1 MNRKW
6 LWLVI
11 VAVAVGGFVAGV
23 VVAQEEDWDWDYW
36 YLPEYYSESYTPTL
50 VEWKELAFNTYEDRK
65 AWLTDRL
72 QQTSCALWVT
82 ELGINVEVDTR
93 TKSGWDMYLGD
104 GDFACS
110 DEEVRATYTEAA
122 EEILDLVY
130 DYFPELDE
138 EDVWIEFFI
147 EDVLV
152 ASWVYGEMLL
162 EGEE

>member
-11 VAVAVGGFVAGV
+11 VAVAVGGFVVGV
-23 VVAQEEDWDWDYW
+23 VVAQEEDWDWDLW

-50 VEWKELAFNTYEDRK
+50 AEWTELEFNAYEDRK

-72 QQTSCALWVT
+72 QQTSCVLWVA
-82 ELGINVEVDTR
+82 EWGIDVEVDTR
-93 TKSGWDMYLGD
+93 TSSDWDMYLGA

-110 DEEVRATYTEAA
+110 DEEVRATYAEAA

-138 EDVWIEFFI
+138 EDVWIDFFI
-147 EDVLV
+147 EDVPV
-152 ASWVYGEMLL
+152 ASWEYGDMLL